1 MIETCQEPS
10 IQRVVFKMCFASLSF
25 RMRRNLGN
33 SKQVDQERE
42 ISTKKQLVTERE
54 RERENKETRN
64 QMTVVNIGEG
74 SGGG

>member
-1 MIETCQEPS
+1 MNEKKTQEMIETCQEPS

-42 ISTKKQLVTERE
+42 ISTEKQLVTERE
-54 RERENKETRN
+54 RERERERTKRHATR
-64 QMTVVNIGEG
+64 
-74 SGGG
+74 